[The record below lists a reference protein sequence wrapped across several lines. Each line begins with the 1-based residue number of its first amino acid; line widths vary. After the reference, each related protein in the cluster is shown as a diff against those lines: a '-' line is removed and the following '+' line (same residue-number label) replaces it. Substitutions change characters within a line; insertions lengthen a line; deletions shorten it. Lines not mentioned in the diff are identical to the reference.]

1 MRSACQRRA
10 VSTRVMNTCSKDF
23 VISDRSV
30 IMLIVISA
38 ESFQLAVV
46 AGQGVAVSVD
56 VFQLSWLLSIMP
68 KINVD

>member
-1 MRSACQRRA
+1 
-10 VSTRVMNTCSKDF
+10 
-23 VISDRSV
+23 
-30 IMLIVISA
+30 MLIVISA